1 MVTKADSATEARIP
15 LSRER
20 VFTGAIELADSG
32 GIKALTMRRLA
43 EELGVEAMSLYYH
56 VANKEALLD
65 GMADA
70 IVREIERDIGGFQVP
85 EKGYWKDVMKEWI
98 MTARAVMLRHPW
110 AAGVIESRTTMSA
123 NMVRYFD
130 GLLGIFRLG
139 GFSYDLGHHA
149 MHVLGSRALGFSPEL
164 FTPDDSAQAEADSGE
179 MMEAMKEQIPY
190 LMEMLIE
197 VAHDDPEG
205 TVGWCDDN
213 QEFNFGLDL
222 ILDGLE
228 RIHLED

>member
-1 MVTKADSATEARIP
+1 MVTKADSATETRIP

-20 VFTGAIELADSG
+20 VFAGAIELADKG

-43 EELGVEAMSLYYH
+43 EDLGVEAMSIYYH

-70 IVREIERDIGGFQVP
+70 IVQELESDIGGFRVP
-85 EKGYWKDVMKEWI
+85 DEGYWKDVMREWI

-110 AAGVIESRTTMSA
+110 AAGVFESRTNMSA

-164 FTPDDSAQAEADSGE
+164 FTPADSAQAEADSGE
-179 MMEAMKEQIPY
+179 MMEAMKEQVPY
-190 LMEMLIE
+190 LVEMLIE
-197 VAHDDPEG
+197 VAHDDPDG
-205 TVGWCDDN
+205 TIGWCDDA

-228 RIHLED
+228 RIHHEA